1 MISGFGRLIRNDC
14 LYEGHVKDGRA
25 NGSGNYED
33 MYQSYTGEWKND
45 RRCGVGTEEWKNKGK
60 KYTGVFVDNKYNG
73 RGKLITEE
81 YVYEG
86 QFKDNLFNGDGIIR
100 YHNGEVF

>member
-1 MISGFGRLIRNDC
+1 M
-14 LYEGHVKDGRA
+14 
-25 NGSGNYED
+25 
-33 MYQSYTGEWKND
+33 
-45 RRCGVGTEEWKNKGK
+45 
-60 KYTGVFVDNKYNG
+60 DNKYNG

-100 YHNGEVF
+100 YHNGEIFQGSFVEGEKHIGHHSYPDGSYYDGMFK